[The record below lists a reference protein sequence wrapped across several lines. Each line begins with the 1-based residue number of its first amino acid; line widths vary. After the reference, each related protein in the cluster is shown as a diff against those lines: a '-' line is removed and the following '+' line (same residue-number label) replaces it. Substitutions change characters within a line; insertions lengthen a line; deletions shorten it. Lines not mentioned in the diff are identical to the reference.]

1 MKEKEEEEERKKN
14 EVSSQPG
21 SSAVDP
27 KKPPTGKDAKKD
39 APKGKPA
46 PGKAGQPI
54 LEDKNA
60 PKNVEF
66 EYPEVDCSS
75 NFIIVERDY
84 TIHVNKHKTSLSA
97 VKEIS
102 AKPSQVAMTAEE
114 KRAQRMK
121 ELLVDFKIVR
131 GLPYTMAVNMQ
142 LNKPKEVP
150 KLEVEKEEEKPM
162 SQPDPKNKGKAQ
174 PPRKK

>member
-1 MKEKEEEEERKKN
+1 LKEKEEEDERKKN

-21 SSAVDP
+21 SSAIDL

-39 APKGKPA
+39 AKPGKPA
-46 PGKAGQPI
+46 PGKAGQAP

-66 EYPEVDCSS
+66 DYPEVDSTS

-84 TIHVNKHKTSLSA
+84 TIHVNKQKASLPSE
-97 VKEIS
+97 K
-102 AKPSQVAMTAEE
+102 AKVAMTAEE

-121 ELLVDFKIVR
+121 ELLVEFKIVR

-150 KLEVEKEEEKPM
+150 KAEVEKEEEVVA
-162 SQPDPKNKGKAQ
+162 QVDPKNKGKAQ
-174 PPRKK
+174 PPKKK